1 MTLLFRVLYA
11 AHAKGTHHKLA
22 LDALNCLQG
31 PDAELWRRLFLK
43 HATVYLQGSKAPD
56 DEFKD
61 FKNHVLHVRDD
72 FWGGAPVKARSWY
85 AHLVDALERQDW
97 QTAAYCA
104 GVLSHYV
111 TDPIQPFHTAQSE
124 AENNI
129 HRAAEWSISKSYDD
143 LKALAAR
150 ELPPPAITIADAG
163 QLARAADL
171 RHRHAR
177 PTGTTRS

>member
-22 LDALNCLQG
+22 LDALNCLG
-31 PDAELWRRLFLK
+31 GSDAELWRRVFLK

-85 AHLVDALERQDW
+85 WPNR
-97 QTAAYCA
+97 
-104 GVLSHYV
+104 
-111 TDPIQPFHTAQSE
+111 
-124 AENNI
+124 
-129 HRAAEWSISKSYDD
+129 RAA
-143 LKALAAR
+143 
-150 ELPPPAITIADAG
+150 
-163 QLARAADL
+163 
-171 RHRHAR
+171 
-177 PTGTTRS
+177 